1 VNPIFVLD
9 EPHPHRIR
17 FGQPARFLGI
27 ALALEGDP
35 INVIE
40 VWRDGTRVFSAPS
53 NLPCPELAAFPV
65 PRAAS
70 CRFDFQLTVDDA
82 RYELRANGS
91 TLFVYEVGDAAP
103 LAALA
108 AAVDSK
114 PLPDAQRLAVTQG
127 IPNPSGYRDSIV
139 SGLITMEAYLRA
151 AGSEQRAGEE
161 EPAGS
166 PARRPL
172 LAPRSILDIG
182 CGTGRLLLGW
192 HCDDP
197 TRRLTGTDIDADL
210 IAWNREH
217 LGEVARWEVGSVWPP
232 VPLADHSVDLVQLI
246 SVFTHLP
253 LDCQRAWVSEVRRVL
268 RPGGTAIITRHGDLY
283 ASLLLDAAALAQHA
297 RSGYY
302 EVAGGAEGGSG
313 FGTFHAPRFARELFA
328 EFASIAHYERGIIE
342 PPQRHFPIASLQDV
356 YKLRA

>member
-1 VNPIFVLD
+1 MLLLQSARVKPIFVLD

-27 ALALEGDP
+27 ALALEGAP
-35 INVIE
+35 IDVLE
-40 VWRDGTRVFSAPS
+40 VWRDGTRVFSAPC

-70 CRFDFQLTVDDA
+70 CRFDFQLTVENA
-82 RYELRANGS
+82 RYELRANDA
-91 TLFVYEVGDAAP
+91 TLFVYEAGDATR

-139 SGLITMEAYLRA
+139 SGLITMEAYLGGTPVRDVV
-151 AGSEQRAGEE
+151 
-161 EPAGS
+161 
-166 PARRPL
+166 
-172 LAPRSILDIG
+172 DIG

-197 TRRLTGTDIDADL
+197 SRGLTGTDIDADL

-232 VPLADHSVDLVQLI
+232 LPLADHSVDLVQLI

-268 RPGGTAIITRHGDLY
+268 RPGGTAIITLHGHLY
-283 ASLLLDAAALAQHA
+283 ASLLLDAAAFAQHA
-297 RSGYY
+297 KNGYY
-302 EVAGGAEGGSG
+302 EVAGGAAGGSG
-313 FGTFHAPRFARELFA
+313 FGTFHAPRFARELFGA
-328 EFASIAHYERGIIE
+328 FASITHYERGIIE

>member
-27 ALALEGDP
+27 ALALDGAP
-35 INVIE
+35 IDVVE
-40 VWRDGTRVFSAPS
+40 VWRDGAKVFEAPS
-53 NLPCPELAAFPV
+53 NLPCPELAAFPL

-70 CRFDFQLTVDDA
+70 CRFDFRMTVEDA
-82 RYELRANGS
+82 RYELRANGM
-91 TLFVYEVGDAAP
+91 TLFVYEVRDFAR
-103 LAALA
+103 LQRIA
-108 AAVDSK
+108 AAVDAK
-114 PLPDAQRLAVTQG
+114 PLPDAQRLAATQG

-139 SGLITMEAYLRA
+139 SGLLTMEAYLGGATVRDVV
-151 AGSEQRAGEE
+151 
-161 EPAGS
+161 
-166 PARRPL
+166 
-172 LAPRSILDIG
+172 DIG

-197 TRRLTGTDIDADL
+197 ARSLTGTDIDADL

-217 LGEVARWEVGSVWPP
+217 LGDVARWEVGTVRPP
-232 VPLADHSVDLVQLI
+232 LPLGDASVDLVQLI

-253 LDCQRAWVSEVRRVL
+253 LDVQRAWVAEVRRVL
-268 RPGGTAIITRHGDLY
+268 RPGGTAIITLHGELY
-283 ASLLLDAAALAQHA
+283 AHLLLDAAARAQYEA
-297 RSGYY
+297 TGYY

-313 FGTFHAPRFARELFA
+313 FGTFHTPRFARELFRD
-328 EFASIAHYERGIIE
+328 FAAINRYERGIIE

-356 YKLRA
+356 YKLRT